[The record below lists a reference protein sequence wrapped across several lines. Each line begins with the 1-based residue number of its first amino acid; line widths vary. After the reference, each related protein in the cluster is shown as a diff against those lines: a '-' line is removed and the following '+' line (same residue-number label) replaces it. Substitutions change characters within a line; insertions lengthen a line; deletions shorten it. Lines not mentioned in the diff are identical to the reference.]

1 MTQKTA
7 AAADMKATTGACLP
21 PAATAAM
28 AVAAM
33 VPALAMVGVVAAN
46 VMTPAAV
53 ARQSIPTGCIGGSA
67 IEKSGLPSLK
77 SISRSW
83 RLRHRG
89 CVRLSPRCEAASPS
103 GGHGPRAQL

>member
-1 MTQKTA
+1 MTQETARA

-33 VPALAMVGVVAAN
+33 VPALATVGVVAAN

-53 ARQSIPTGCIGGSA
+53 ARQSIPTAWIGGFA
-67 IEKSGLPSLK
+67 IEKRRLPS
-77 SISRSW
+77 
-83 RLRHRG
+83 
-89 CVRLSPRCEAASPS
+89 
-103 GGHGPRAQL
+103 